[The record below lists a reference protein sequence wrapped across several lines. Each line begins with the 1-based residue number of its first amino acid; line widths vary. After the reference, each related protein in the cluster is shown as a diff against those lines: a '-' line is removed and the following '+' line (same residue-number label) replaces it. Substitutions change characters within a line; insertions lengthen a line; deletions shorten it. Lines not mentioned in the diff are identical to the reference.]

1 MIDRFLLDALRRTIG
16 RRSARSALAGAF
28 AVPVLVAA
36 ALAAAGP
43 PATPVRPVVDTYFG
57 VKVADPYRWLENL
70 KSPEVQRWFKAQ
82 SNYSGATLQRLD
94 PARTALRARISA
106 LSNTYERVT
115 TLVRSGDYYFYLRR
129 PIGADTFKLYARP
142 IGGSEVLIFD
152 PERAASGRK
161 HFAINFFSPSLDGS
175 YVAFGVSEGGSEA
188 TTLRVARSADASLL
202 KDAIDRTEAGAVS
215 WRPGSRSFYYNRL
228 QALAPGAPPTAK
240 YQRSKVFV
248 HELGRPNSADVAVFG
263 YGLSKNVPLALDDI
277 PALAVTAGS
286 PYVLG
291 LVFHGVQNEVTIYLA
306 RQEQIRGAA
315 TPWRKIVDTGDK
327 VVAGGSDSGTNGL
340 GVRGSQLY
348 VLAHKRSPNY
358 EVGVLNLE
366 RPHEGVAPVVE
377 PSSAVVR
384 SIAVAKDALYVTDL
398 DGGSYH
404 LRKKPYA
411 AGSAP
416 ATVAVPFEGWISGAF
431 GDPRYDGALFSLE
444 GWTHAPAWYRTPES
458 DGAAVADLALVAP
471 PKVDFNDYVADE
483 VQAKSYDGTLV
494 PLSIVHRKDLVL
506 DGSHPAILDGY
517 GAYGI
522 TIDPVFAPRY
532 LAWLER
538 GGVWAEAHVRGGG
551 EFGEAWHTAG
561 KLATK
566 KNTWLDFIAC
576 AQYLI
581 DRKYTSPQRLAGEG
595 TSAGGITIGRAI
607 TTRPDLFAAANIN
620 VGSSNTLRAET
631 GANGPPNIPEFGSV
645 KTKAGFQALY
655 EMDGYQHVKNGTPYP
670 GVIVT
675 TGINDPRVDPW
686 EPAKIAARLQA
697 ATSSG
702 KPVLLR
708 VDYDAGHGIG
718 STKSQYNDFL
728 GDVWSFYLWQAGDP
742 EFAPK

>member
-1 MIDRFLLDALRRTIG
+1 MIDRFLSKMLRRKLE
-16 RRSARSALAGAF
+16 RRHVRRALAGAL
-28 AVPVLVAA
+28 AVPVLCAA
-36 ALAAAGP
+36 SLAAAGP
-43 PATPVRPVVDTYFG
+43 PPTPVRPVTDTYFG
-57 VKVADPYRWLENL
+57 VKVVDPYRWLERLNA
-70 KSPEVQRWFKAQ
+70 PGVQRWFRAQ
-82 SNYSGATLQRLD
+82 STYTNAALQRLD
-94 PARTALRARISA
+94 PARTKLRARISE

-115 TLVRSGDYYFYLRR
+115 TVVRSGDSYFYLRR
-129 PIGADTFKLYARP
+129 PIGADTYKLYARRLA
-142 IGGSEVLIFD
+142 GSEVLIFD
-152 PERAASGRK
+152 PERAANGRK
-161 HFAINFFSPSLDGS
+161 HFAINYFSPSLDGA

-188 TTLRVARSADASLL
+188 TTVRVARSADASLL
-202 KDAIDRTEAGAVS
+202 PDAIDRTEEGAVS
-215 WRPGSRSFYYNRL
+215 WRPDNRSFYYNRL

-248 HELGRPNSADVAVFG
+248 HVLGRPNSADGAVFG
-263 YGLSKNVPLALDDI
+263 YGLSKNVPLALDDV
-277 PALAVTAGS
+277 PALGVTAGS

-291 LVFHGVQNEVTIYLA
+291 FVYHGVQNEVTIYSA
-306 RQEQIRGAA
+306 RLDQIRGAA
-315 TPWRKIVDTGDK
+315 TPWRKVVDVGDK
-327 VVAGGSDSGTNGL
+327 VVAGGSDSGTNGI
-340 GVRGSQLY
+340 GVRGSLLY
-348 VLAHKRSPNY
+348 VLAHKRSSNY
-358 EVGVLNLE
+358 EVGVLDLA
-366 RPHEGVAPVVE
+366 RPHEGIRPVVE
-377 PSSAVVR
+377 PSNVVVR

-398 DGGSYH
+398 DGGTYR
-404 LRKKPYA
+404 LRKQSFA

-416 ATVAVPFEGWISGAF
+416 APVAVPFDGWISGAF
-431 GDPRYDGALFSLE
+431 ADPRYDGALFSLE
-444 GWTHAPAWYRTPES
+444 GWTHAPAWYRTPDR
-458 DGAAVADLALVAP
+458 DGAAVVDLGLVAP
-471 PKVDFNDYVADE
+471 AKVDFNDYVAEE

-494 PLSIVHRKDLVL
+494 PLSIVHRKDIVL

-551 EFGEAWHTAG
+551 EFGEAWHIAG

-576 AQYLI
+576 AEYLI

-595 TSAGGITIGRAI
+595 TSAGGITISRAI

-620 VGSSNTLRAET
+620 VGSSNALRAET
-631 GANGPPNIPEFGSV
+631 GANGPSNIPEFGSV

-655 EMDGYQHVKNGTPYP
+655 EMDGYQHVKDGTAYP

-675 TGINDPRVDPW
+675 TGVNDPRVDPW

-702 KPVLLR
+702 KAVLLR

-728 GDVWSFYLWQAGDP
+728 GDIWSFYLWQAGDP